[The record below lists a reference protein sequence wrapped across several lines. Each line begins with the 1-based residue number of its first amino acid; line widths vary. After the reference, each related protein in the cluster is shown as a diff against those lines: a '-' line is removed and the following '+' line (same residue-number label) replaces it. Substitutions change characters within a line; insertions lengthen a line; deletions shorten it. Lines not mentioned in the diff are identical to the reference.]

1 MSRVFLYQNT
11 MGDILTRSITGAI
24 FVAVIIFSI
33 YFSPFAALFVFSA
46 FLLLGLVEFFKLFKE
61 NKIVELRWGIPVV
74 VSFITYLLL
83 LGNVF
88 LGWDMGLIISIIIPT
103 FLLLMM
109 TELWRKKSNPLVNL
123 GIQLFGFF
131 YLVIPFL
138 LLMMMRVQDVN
149 SVGLL
154 IGMFV
159 LIWSNDT
166 FAYLSGRFF
175 GKTKL
180 FERISPKKTWEGT
193 VGGMILTLGIALVI
207 GYLDDERG
215 MLFWLPATL
224 IIVPGAIFGDLL
236 ESLFKRS
243 LNIKDSGNILPGHGG
258 ILDRFDA
265 ALFTIPFFYCWWTI
279 FNLIA

>member
-1 MSRVFLYQNT
+1 

-24 FVAVIIFSI
+24 FVGVIIFSI

-61 NKIVELRWGIPVV
+61 NKIVELRWGTPVV

-138 LLMMMRVQDVN
+138 LLMMMQQ
-149 SVGLL
+149 
-154 IGMFV
+154 
-159 LIWSNDT
+159 
-166 FAYLSGRFF
+166 
-175 GKTKL
+175 
-180 FERISPKKTWEGT
+180 
-193 VGGMILTLGIALVI
+193 
-207 GYLDDERG
+207 
-215 MLFWLPATL
+215 
-224 IIVPGAIFGDLL
+224 L
-236 ESLFKRS
+236 EIHSCS
-243 LNIKDSGNILPGHGG
+243 
-258 ILDRFDA
+258 
-265 ALFTIPFFYCWWTI
+265 
-279 FNLIA
+279 